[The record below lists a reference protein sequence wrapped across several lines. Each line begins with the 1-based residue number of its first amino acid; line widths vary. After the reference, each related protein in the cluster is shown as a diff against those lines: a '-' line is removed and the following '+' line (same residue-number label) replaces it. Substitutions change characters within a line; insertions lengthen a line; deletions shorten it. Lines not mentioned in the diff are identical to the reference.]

1 MKVSKA
7 SLAWLLVSLM
17 LGACGYRGPLYL
29 PGQEPVKKTRRA
41 PPPAQPPAP
50 QPATQA
56 PAGNA
61 PVDQPQSPTRVD
73 R

>member
-1 MKVSKA
+1 MKMLKA

-17 LGACGYRGPLYL
+17 LVACGYRGPLYL
-29 PGQEPVKKTRRA
+29 PGQEPAKKTRRA

-50 QPATQA
+50 QPAT
-56 PAGNA
+56 PASAGDA
-61 PVDQPQSPTRVD
+61 SVDPPQSPARAD